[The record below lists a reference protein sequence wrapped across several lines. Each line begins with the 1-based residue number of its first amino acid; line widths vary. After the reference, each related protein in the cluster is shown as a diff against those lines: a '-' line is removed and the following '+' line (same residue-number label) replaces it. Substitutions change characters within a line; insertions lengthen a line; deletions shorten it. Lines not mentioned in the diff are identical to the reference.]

1 MGEKVDSSEKGL
13 EIGKLLNDFLREK
26 KQIPHPTPIIFN
38 PRIQGWLNGFVSGI
52 AEANQLD
59 DKDEHTLRSAVY
71 VTMFDGSSTGQ
82 RMGLDTLSE
91 RQRILAEGPSLG
103 YNAIFFEFTEKGK
116 VDGKSYVEQVES
128 ELLLYSLL

>member
-1 MGEKVDSSEKGL
+1 MEETTDPSATGL
-13 EIGKLLNDFLREK
+13 TIGKLLNSFLREK

-38 PRIQGWLNGFVSGI
+38 PRIQGWLNGFVTGL
-52 AEANQLD
+52 AQAYNLD
-59 DKDEHTLRSAVY
+59 EKDEHTLRSAIH

-91 RQRILAEGPSLG
+91 RQRILTEGPSLG
-103 YNAIFFEFTEKGK
+103 YNSIYFEFTEKGK
-116 VDGKSYVEQVES
+116 ADGVAFAADSNH

>member
-1 MGEKVDSSEKGL
+1 MNASEKGL
-13 EIGKLLNDFLREK
+13 EIGKRFNDLLREK

-38 PRIQGWLNGFVSGI
+38 PRIQGWLSGFVSGI
-52 AEANQLD
+52 TQASGLD
-59 DKDEHTLRSAVY
+59 EEEEHAMRSAVH

-91 RQRILAEGPSLG
+91 RQRILAEGPTLG

-116 VDGKSYVEQVES
+116 ADGIAYLKNSDH

>member
-1 MGEKVDSSEKGL
+1 MGEKIDPSAKGL

-38 PRIQGWLNGFVSGI
+38 PRIQGWLNGFVSGV
-52 AEANQLD
+52 AEACELD
-59 DKDEHTLRSAVY
+59 EKDEHTLRSAVH

-91 RQRILAEGPSLG
+91 RQRILGEGPSLG
-103 YNAIFFEFTEKGK
+103 YNSIYFEFTKKGK
-116 VDGKSYVEQVES
+116 VDGLTFAANSKHK
-128 ELLLYSLL
+128 LLVYTLL